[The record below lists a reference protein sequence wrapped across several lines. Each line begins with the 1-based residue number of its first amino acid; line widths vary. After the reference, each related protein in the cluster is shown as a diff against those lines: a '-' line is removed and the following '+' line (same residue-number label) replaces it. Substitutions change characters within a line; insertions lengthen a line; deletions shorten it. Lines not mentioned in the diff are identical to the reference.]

1 MTEIAQK
8 SHVEEGTR
16 EQAPLMYQK
25 SQTAGPTLAFSPGMS
40 QDEIRNDELG
50 LTAQD
55 ESDLTGSAARMRHAI
70 SAASIGSGSREE
82 LEMAARQ
89 LVMEL
94 RNANEPPEQVLL
106 AMKRI
111 LALAGLRP
119 GHPPTDPAMIIE

>member
-1 MTEIAQK
+1 
-8 SHVEEGTR
+8 
-16 EQAPLMYQK
+16 
-25 SQTAGPTLAFSPGMS
+25 MS

-50 LTAQD
+50 LTAQN

-119 GHPPTDPAMIIE
+119 GHPPTDPAMIIERHSELYRSVIASSIRHYFNANDGDGTSS